1 VFAPVPRQEL
11 PGFPKWCGPMGSAVK
26 ALNNMSRP
34 QVNTGWPHSQPEPY
48 GMMGNIESVPP
59 AFEETGSHTLEMVEV
74 FVLSFS
80 IGGHFSCHFFCHFIF
95 LCHFLVISFF
105 FVIFLVIFCHCFCH
119 VIFPCHFFVISYF
132 FGFFWVMFLSF

>member
-1 VFAPVPRQEL
+1 
-11 PGFPKWCGPMGSAVK
+11 MGSAVK

-80 IGGHFSCHFFCHFIF
+80 IGGHFSCHFFLSFHFSLSFSCHFIF
-95 LCHFLVISFF
+95 LCHFS
-105 FVIFLVIFCHCFCH
+105 
-119 VIFPCHFFVISYF
+119 CHFLSL
-132 FGFFWVMFLSF
+132 FLSCHFSMPFFRHFLFF